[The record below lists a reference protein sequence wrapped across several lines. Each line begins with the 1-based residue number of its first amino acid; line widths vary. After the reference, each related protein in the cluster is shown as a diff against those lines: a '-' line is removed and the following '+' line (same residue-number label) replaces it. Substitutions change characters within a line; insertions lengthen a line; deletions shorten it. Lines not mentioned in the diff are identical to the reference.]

1 MNANPFCPGAPRVR
15 MAEADSDGSIPL
27 SWIVIFLLLALGLAA
42 AGVLFVG
49 GDLVGA
55 GVLSLLIR
63 PGTDAP

>member
-1 MNANPFCPGAPRVR
+1 